1 MMDFINTFIALLNE
15 MSPYLLLGFLIAG
28 ILHAF
33 VPAQLYS
40 RHLSGSDMK
49 SYRSRIQR
57 PPTFV
62 SFESRCV
69 HLPSGR

>member
-49 SYRSRIQR
+49 SVVKAAAFGI
-57 PPTFV
+57 P
-62 SFESRCV
+62 
-69 HLPSGR
+69 LPL